1 MHELSRPELLITL
14 VHGTWGRGFF
24 PGRRRKGRPPWWFED
39 GSPFLARLSA
49 GITDVPH
56 RIKPLL
62 WSGAN
67 SIFERDR
74 TAQLLAEYLAA
85 EHAEHPLASQLI
97 IAHSHGGNIA
107 LRALHHLQM
116 RNGSGSE
123 GPDSVHPLVATLA
136 TPFVEIHRADFG
148 SRPFYIRVAL
158 TMAML
163 FVSLMLVEGF
173 VLSMVWFLPDL
184 MPSDGAPIIWTSVI
198 VVGLAAGGVGWWW
211 IVRDRQKQL
220 AALESATRLGELASA
235 KRLLVIR
242 AIDDEASLTL
252 ALGTILNYATERLIT
267 YVLYLYGTMTF
278 VTLFGNKWFPA
289 VFSRWAFP
297 VALACFIVFT
307 LLLFGALMV
316 SRMVH
321 GRELAIS
328 PMECQI
334 NTQSAPDA
342 ADLSQIVTL
351 VSRKYVKSLRHGIY
365 EHENCASA
373 ISDWVRAQLGAA
385 TSVQSH

>member
-1 MHELSRPELLITL
+1 
-14 VHGTWGRGFF
+14 
-24 PGRRRKGRPPWWFED
+24 
-39 GSPFLARLSA
+39 
-49 GITDVPH
+49 
-56 RIKPLL
+56 
-62 WSGAN
+62 
-67 SIFERDR
+67 
-74 TAQLLAEYLAA
+74 
-85 EHAEHPLASQLI
+85 
-97 IAHSHGGNIA
+97 
-107 LRALHHLQM
+107 
-116 RNGSGSE
+116 
-123 GPDSVHPLVATLA
+123 
-136 TPFVEIHRADFG
+136 
-148 SRPFYIRVAL
+148 
-158 TMAML
+158 ML

-267 YVLYLYGTMTF
+267 YVLYLYGAMTF

>member
-1 MHELSRPELLITL
+1 MHELTRPELLITL
-14 VHGTWGRGFF
+14 IHGTWGRGFF
-24 PGRRRKGRPPWWFED
+24 PGRRREGRPPFWFED

-49 GITDVPH
+49 GIADIPH

-74 TAQLLAEYLAA
+74 TAQHLAEYLAA

-107 LRALHHLQM
+107 LRALHHLQS
-116 RNGSGSE
+116 RNGASSCE
-123 GPDSVHPLVATLA
+123 ADRAHPLVATLA

-148 SRPFYIRVAL
+148 DRPAYIRFAL
-158 TMAML
+158 VTATS
-163 FVSLMLVEGF
+163 F
-173 VLSMVWFLPDL
+173 LSMPLILGLLFLVDWLAPDL
-184 MPSDGAPIIWTSVI
+184 MRSVGGLI
-198 VVGLAAGGVGWWW
+198 FNTFFVVFCLAAVGLGWWW
-211 IVRDRQKQL
+211 IVRDRQKQI
-220 AALESATRLGELASA
+220 AALEDVTRLDALASA

-242 AIDDEASLTL
+242 AIDDEASLIL
-252 ALGTILNYATERLIT
+252 AFGTILNYATRRLIENL
-267 YVLYLYGTMTF
+267 LYLFGVLTI
-278 VTLFGNKWFPA
+278 VILFGYKWWPG
-289 VFSRWAFP
+289 VFSMWAYP
-297 VALACFIVFT
+297 LSLACFILFT
-307 LLLFGALMV
+307 LVLFGGLMI
-316 SRMVH
+316 SRMLH

-385 TSVQSH
+385 ASVQSR

>member
-24 PGRRRKGRPPWWFED
+24 PGRRREGRPPFWFED
-39 GSPFLARLSA
+39 GSPFLAHLST
-49 GITDVPH
+49 GIADIPH

-74 TAQLLAEYLAA
+74 TAQLLAEYLAT
-85 EHAEHPLASQLI
+85 EHAEHPLASQLV

-107 LRALHHLQM
+107 LRALHHLQT
-116 RNGSGSE
+116 RNGANSCE
-123 GPDSVHPLVATLA
+123 ADRAHPLVATLA

-148 SRPFYIRVAL
+148 DSLGYIRFALVMVTTFLSIPLTFGLLALVAW
-158 TMAML
+158 L
-163 FVSLMLVEGF
+163 F
-173 VLSMVWFLPDL
+173 PDL
-184 MPSDGAPIIWTSVI
+184 MDSVGKLIFNTSVI
-198 VVGLAAGGVGWWW
+198 VFCLAAVGLGWWW
-211 IVRDRQKQL
+211 IVRDRQKPL
-220 AALESATRLGELASA
+220 AALEDATRLDALASA

-242 AIDDEASLTL
+242 AIDDEASLIL
-252 ALGTILNYATERLIT
+252 AFGTIMNYATRRLIENLL
-267 YVLYLYGTMTF
+267 YVFGVL
-278 VTLFGNKWFPA
+278 TLVLSFGYKWWPN
-289 VFSRWAFP
+289 VFSMWAYP
-297 VALACFIVFT
+297 LMLASFIVFT
-307 LLLFGALMV
+307 LVLFGALIIA
-316 SRMVH
+316 RMLH

-342 ADLSQIVTL
+342 TDLSQVVTL

-373 ISDWVRAQLGAA
+373 ISDWLRAQLGAA
-385 TSVQSH
+385 TPVESR